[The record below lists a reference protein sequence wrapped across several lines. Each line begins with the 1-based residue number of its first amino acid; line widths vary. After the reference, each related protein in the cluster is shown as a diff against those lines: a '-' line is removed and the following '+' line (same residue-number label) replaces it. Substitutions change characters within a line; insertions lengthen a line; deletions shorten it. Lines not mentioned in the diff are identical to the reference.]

1 MSIRCDSVAKR
12 LTCGRMLNAK
22 MLRLSLHRLTA
33 VSLSLWLGFLA
44 CLLGCAP
51 TFAAS
56 ITCKT
61 YVSVGENTG
70 ATEAGSCCEHR
81 HSGKSQQAS
90 TVSCCPMEATL
101 TQKQNPVASLR
112 PYVLLLIVALSPFH
126 TAVQLSASAETIKPE
141 PWRASRDVLL
151 QSSLL
156 RI

>member
-1 MSIRCDSVAKR
+1 MNSKCLTTGKHVDSMRQRSKKA
-12 LTCGRMLNAK
+12 
-22 MLRLSLHRLTA
+22 
-33 VSLSLWLGFLA
+33 LWLGFLA

-61 YVSVGENTG
+61 YVSVGEDTG

-81 HSGKSQQAS
+81 HSGKSQQTS
-90 TVSCCPMEATL
+90 TVSCCPEATL

-112 PYVLLLIVALSPFH
+112 PYVLHLIVAVSPFH
-126 TAVQLSASAETIKPE
+126 AAVQLSANTETIKPE
-141 PWRASRDVLL
+141 PWSASRDVLL